1 MYSIL
6 GIVPT
11 EAKLSTRACTWVKVA
26 LITGSRIALRHWK
39 SKEKVG
45 FKEWRDEPAKIA
57 SFEQLIYKIN
67 NSLNVFRNIWGPY
80 LEVMGRNNHDD
91 K

>member
-1 MYSIL
+1 M
-6 GIVPT
+6 
-11 EAKLSTRACTWVKVA
+11 
-26 LITGSRIALRHWK
+26 LRHWE

-45 FKEWRDEPAKIA
+45 FQEWRDELAKMA

-80 LEVMGRNNHDD
+80 LEVIGRNNHHD